1 MLDLGDPEVAKEVIE
16 LIEERDAKSARSPVG
31 GALMGKLTRW
41 ARPEMKNMYLELL
54 SVSYKPENFTIPG
67 GKARLTSN
75 YQRSFEGLKA
85 FGKLDDSVVSM
96 MRERLSEVPLE
107 EEPDFHRLARDP
119 LLIAEGKLRP
129 EPVVNLKGQLLGIS
143 QEAYPSWL
151 AAHPDDE
158 KIKGIRQAKRHP
170 EERTNRLRN
179 DAQRLNL
186 H

>member
-1 MLDLGDPEVAKEVIE
+1 
-16 LIEERDAKSARSPVG
+16 
-31 GALMGKLTRW
+31 
-41 ARPEMKNMYLELL
+41 MYLQLL
-54 SVSYKPENFTIPG
+54 SVSYEPENFTTSG
-67 GKARLTSN
+67 GRARLISN

-85 FGKLDDSVVSM
+85 FGKLDDSVISM

-143 QEAYPSWL
+143 QEVYPSWL

-158 KIKGIRQAKRHP
+158 KTEIIRQSKRHP
-170 EERTNRLRN
+170 EEAVNKLRN
-179 DAQRLNL
+179 SATEIGSSLSAPNDATRANLLPLWLALGIGSLVAILLYRLSKK
-186 H
+186 